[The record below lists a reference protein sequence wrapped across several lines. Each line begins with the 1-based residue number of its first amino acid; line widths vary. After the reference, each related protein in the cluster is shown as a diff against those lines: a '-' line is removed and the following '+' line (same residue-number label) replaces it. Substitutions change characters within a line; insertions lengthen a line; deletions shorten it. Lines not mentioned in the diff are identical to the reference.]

1 MNVELKTPVDIL
13 QELIVMHTT
22 RVEFS
27 NKMLGKI
34 IDESLKTT
42 FHKIIQQSS
51 LFIEALMNELSNFG
65 DAVKADANRNNEYNN
80 IYTNVL
86 VDFDAADITKL
97 QYSFDK
103 MEELLK
109 NNYVDIIDANKE
121 LSTSMGQILNAQLK
135 SFY

>member
-27 NKMLGKI
+27 NKILAKI
-34 IDESLKTT
+34 IDENLKTT
-42 FHKIIQQSS
+42 LHKITQQSS

-65 DAVKADANRNNEYNN
+65 DAVKADANRNNEYNS
-80 IYTNVL
+80 IYTNLL

-103 MEELLK
+103 MEEVLK

-121 LSTSMGQILNAQLK
+121 LSASMGQILNAQLK
-135 SFY
+135 SF